1 MILKDGKLTINGVEI
16 NTPYCMTAEPYKRI
30 GAALVRLSLVTDLE
44 NIQEYFEEEVERTV
58 RDSKY
63 LLTQE
68 QVERIRQILEKGDRV
83 ELIPGKERI
92 KIIQES
98 RKEIK

>member
-1 MILKDGKLTINGVEI
+1 M
-16 NTPYCMTAEPYKRI
+16 
-30 GAALVRLSLVTDLE
+30 
-44 NIQEYFEEEVERTV
+44 
-58 RDSKY
+58 SKY
-63 LLTQE
+63 TLSPE

-83 ELIPGKERI
+83 ELIPGKEHI

>member
-1 MILKDGKLTINGVEI
+1 
-16 NTPYCMTAEPYKRI
+16 MTNDKYK
-30 GAALVRLSLVTDLE
+30 
-44 NIQEYFEEEVERTV
+44 
-58 RDSKY
+58 
-63 LLTQE
+63 LTQE

-98 RKEIK
+98 RKEVK

>member
-1 MILKDGKLTINGVEI
+1 MKDN
-16 NTPYCMTAEPYKRI
+16 
-30 GAALVRLSLVTDLE
+30 
-44 NIQEYFEEEVERTV
+44 
-58 RDSKY
+58 KY

-98 RKEIK
+98 RKEHKFE

>member
-1 MILKDGKLTINGVEI
+1 M
-16 NTPYCMTAEPYKRI
+16 
-30 GAALVRLSLVTDLE
+30 
-44 NIQEYFEEEVERTV
+44 

-63 LLTQE
+63 TLTQE

-92 KIIQES
+92 KIIQET